1 MNADRFLSKL
11 IGYKYNP
18 FMAGSSAILMI
29 LWACMYVATH
39 QSHPFSFLVTSLT
52 TVLIYFLFVVTTLLA
67 SSELVLK
74 DLKLNKLYWVVSTL
88 TAIAFL
94 ILSIIYQD
102 HILTFMLV
110 VTFLVFIKK
119 SYFEIQAI

>member
-18 FMAGSSAILMI
+18 FLAGSSAILMI

-39 QSHPFSFLVTSLT
+39 QSHPLAFLITSVT
-52 TVLIYFLFVVTTLLA
+52 TVLIYFLSMVMTLLA
-67 SSELVLK
+67 SPELVLK
-74 DLKLNKLYWVVSTL
+74 DLKLNKLYWVVSIL

-94 ILSIIYQD
+94 ILSITYQD
-102 HILTFMLV
+102 HILTCMLV
-110 VTFLVFIKK
+110 VGFVVFIKR
-119 SYFEIQAI
+119 SVF